1 MINVLTSIQLQE
13 YRFLKVTY
21 ESLVDW
27 RIAQN
32 YLRCSPQFHNQP
44 RYDFVMYESK
54 GKLIFAQLKLVF
66 QCHMNSEKA
75 GQQTLA
81 LALVQPFDE
90 RIPAAERP
98 RKDKELGLLR
108 YRARHIKE
116 CTLIALGSII
126 RGALLVQDP
135 LVPDER
141 LVVDVIDTDMFL
153 RLLALHRM

>member
-1 MINVLTSIQLQE
+1 
-13 YRFLKVTY
+13 
-21 ESLVDW
+21 
-27 RIAQN
+27 
-32 YLRCSPQFHNQP
+32 
-44 RYDFVMYESK
+44 MYESK

-66 QCHMNSEKA
+66 QCHTNSAKA
-75 GQQTLA
+75 GKQTLT

-90 RIPAAERP
+90 RIPAVERP
-98 RKDKELGLLR
+98 RKDKDLGLLR

-116 CTLIALGSII
+116 CTLIALSSII

-153 RLLALHRM
+153 RLLDLHRM